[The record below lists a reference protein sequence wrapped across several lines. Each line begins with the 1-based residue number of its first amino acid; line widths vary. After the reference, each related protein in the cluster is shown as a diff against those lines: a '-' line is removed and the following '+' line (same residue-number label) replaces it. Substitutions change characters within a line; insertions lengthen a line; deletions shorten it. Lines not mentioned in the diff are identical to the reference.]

1 MVWYG
6 LEPVAGDS
14 PEWALE
20 LASAAKLPRILT
32 NSVRRVAALGTP
44 GSLELIVD
52 ALGRTGE
59 DADRLAILR
68 AIAQSL
74 QGRRTVAMPA
84 NWPTAFQKLRGS
96 DDREVVS
103 QATRLAATFGDPTAL
118 EALREVL
125 ALSDRPM
132 AERVDALAS
141 LLKARDPGL
150 APVLRRLL
158 AEPELRAQALR
169 ALASYDDPE
178 TAPAVLALYPSL
190 APEDRRDALNTLAA
204 RASSSKA
211 LLAAVEAGKVAA
223 KDLSA
228 DLVRQLR
235 NHKDAEVD
243 ALIGKVWGAARETTA
258 DKAKL
263 IEKYRGM
270 LTAGY
275 AKRPDL
281 ELGRAV
287 FARTC
292 QQCHTLFG
300 AGSNIGPDLTG
311 SNRADREYVLSNV
324 VDPSSLIGNDYLA
337 HVVATA
343 DGRVLTGLIKAE
355 DKDAVT
361 LQTANELLVIP
372 QDDID
377 ERRPSDLSMMPDD
390 LLTPLS
396 EIEVRSLVAYLA
408 SPAQVPVLA
417 TPENVAGF
425 FNGNDLTGWVGE
437 EGLWT
442 VEDGEIVGK
451 TPGLDHNSF
460 LKSELSV
467 GDFRLTVKVKL
478 VRNEGNSGVQFHSEA
493 LPDGEMKGPQA
504 DIGADWWGKLYEEGG
519 RGLLWPKSA
528 EEHVRDGE
536 WNDYEI
542 VAVGPSIRTFING
555 KPAVVLD
562 DPEVSRRGIFG
573 LQLHSGGA
581 TEVRYKDLKLELDP
595 KLEAKAAP

>member
-1 MVWYG
+1 
-6 LEPVAGDS
+6 
-14 PEWALE
+14 
-20 LASAAKLPRILT
+20 
-32 NSVRRVAALGTP
+32 
-44 GSLELIVD
+44 
-52 ALGRTGE
+52 
-59 DADRLAILR
+59 
-68 AIAQSL
+68 
-74 QGRRTVAMPA
+74 
-84 NWPTAFQKLRGS
+84 
-96 DDREVVS
+96 
-103 QATRLAATFGDPTAL
+103 
-118 EALREVL
+118 
-125 ALSDRPM
+125 M

-417 TPENVAGF
+417 TPENIAGF